1 MRIFKIDYPDNDES
15 FTTDELDDL
24 IDAVYDIDYY
34 YEDDEG
40 FEEYLNDQYS
50 SVHICGNV
58 YSAYDIL
65 SSCNKDDYCTAMHDW
80 AECEAD
86 NRKEE
91 LWNELRDMEP
101 GDCIDAFYHTIYCL
115 EQDEDEDMDPAEAES
130 AMVAWAVTF
139 RKAVEDQKR
148 RSIQETEDWK
158 SMFQTL

>member
-1 MRIFKIDYPDNDES
+1 MRIFKIDETDSSDS

-34 YEDDEG
+34 FEDDEG

-50 SVHICGNV
+50 SVHICGHV

-65 SSCNKDDYCTAMHDW
+65 SCCNEDDYNEVKHDW
-80 AECEAD
+80 AEGEAD

-91 LWNELRDMEP
+91 LWDELNNMEP
-101 GDCIDAFYHTIYCL
+101 GDCLDAFYHTVYCL
-115 EQDEDEDMDPAEAES
+115 EQDEDDGLDPAEAES
-130 AMVAWAVTF
+130 AMLSWASSM
-139 RKAVEDQKR
+139 RKAMEDQKL
-148 RSIQETEDWK
+148 RSVQETEDWK